1 MELAEQIAA
10 LRKKHGFSQEE
21 LGEKLGVS
29 RSGCFQVGIQPGG
42 AGTGKIKGTLPNFWS
57 FFKRIAAAGGKRS
70 SKGRR
75 ESPFPTGGKKYSGTA

>member
-29 RSGCFQVGIQPGG
+29 RQAAVSYTHLDVYKRQILGMTQSGL
-42 AGTGKIKGTLPNFWS
+42 KL
-57 FFKRIAAAGGKRS
+57 R
-70 SKGRR
+70 
-75 ESPFPTGGKKYSGTA
+75 YSN

>member
-29 RSGCFQVGIQPGG
+29 RQAVSKWESGVS
-42 AGTGKIKGTLPNFWS
+42 L
-57 FFKRIAAAGGKRS
+57 R
-70 SKGRR
+70 
-75 ESPFPTGGKKYSGTA
+75 

>member
-29 RSGCFQVGIQPGG
+29 RQAVSKWESGQAVP
-42 AGTGKIKGTLPNFWS
+42 GTGKIKGTLPNFWS